1 MDQDNLD
8 PYLIT
13 IEEFWDNEHLH
24 DMKNY
29 IQHRDLNCL
38 EHSVFV
44 SYKSYQICKKLRCDE
59 AAAARG
65 ALLHDFFLYDWHEER
80 RSEKLH
86 GFAHPEIALENAE
99 SHFELTEIEKDIILK
114 HMWPLTLNKIP
125 KYKESL
131 VVSLIDKYCTAV
143 ELISPKTRDKIK
155 KLTHSISQKK

>member
-1 MDQDNLD
+1 MKQEILE
-8 PYLIT
+8 PYRMT
-13 IEEFWDNEHLH
+13 IEEFWENEHLH

-59 AAAARG
+59 VAAARG

-80 RSEKLH
+80 HSDKLH

-99 SHFELTEIEKDIILK
+99 SHFELSAVEKDIILK

-131 VVSLIDKYCTAV
+131 VVSIIDKYCTAI
-143 ELISPKTRDKIK
+143 ELISPKTRAKIK
-155 KLTHSISQKK
+155 KLAHSISQKK